1 MPSGRGGLSGDGY
14 ERRCGG
20 RAGGKAGLPPLA
32 GRQPRYP
39 AQGHGQRR
47 PASDG
52 PGAGPRVGVIGDAG
66 EQPAQ
71 FDSGRQLA
79 ALIEG
84 GADHPGRSFL
94 GPQWPD
100 NLGSVSWRWLCRLK
114 WASSEKAGIFAFAF
128 QSVAVPQTGASR
140 KWGDHA
146 AVANGGPEVET
157 GSNRWPNPEPSA
169 PL

>member
-1 MPSGRGGLSGDGY
+1 
-14 ERRCGG
+14 
-20 RAGGKAGLPPLA
+20 
-32 GRQPRYP
+32 
-39 AQGHGQRR
+39 
-47 PASDG
+47 
-52 PGAGPRVGVIGDAG
+52 VGVIGDAG

-71 FDSGRQLA
+71 FDGGRQLA

-128 QSVAVPQTGASR
+128 QSVAVPQTCRLWIWLFCLPGFLRRGRTRVMRLSVLKAMLGA
-140 KWGDHA
+140 
-146 AVANGGPEVET
+146 
-157 GSNRWPNPEPSA
+157 
-169 PL
+169 